1 MHLWVGY
8 SKMIYPESLE
18 KLINY
23 YKKLPGIGEKNAE
36 RLALATLN
44 FKEED
49 LDKFSESLKNIKKIH
64 KCSICGHLTENEI
77 CNICSDPSRNKNL
90 ICVIEDY
97 KSVFSFE
104 KAGNYKGV
112 YHVLNGLI
120 SPADNIGPDNIN
132 LSSLVKRVEE
142 AKKPELILAL
152 KSTIEGETTTLY
164 IKKIF
169 EKKNVLISR
178 LSYGIP
184 MGAEID
190 YLDIIT
196 LDKALEDRK
205 KISD

>member
-1 MHLWVGY
+1 
-8 SKMIYPESLE
+8 MIYPDLLQ

-23 YKKLPGIGEKNAE
+23 LKKLPGIGDKSAE
-36 RLALATLN
+36 RMALSLLER
-44 FKEED
+44 KDED
-49 LDKFSESLKNIKKIH
+49 IEDFAEVLVDAKK
-64 KCSICGHLTENEI
+64 KLTTCNICGHLTENDICHI
-77 CNICSDPSRNKNL
+77 CNSELRNKNL

-104 KAGNYKGV
+104 KVGNFNGV

-120 SPADNIGPDNIN
+120 SPMDGIGPEDINISN
-132 LSSLVKRVEE
+132 LVKRIELLDN
-142 AKKPELILAL
+142 PEIILAL
-152 KSTIEGETTTLY
+152 KSSIEGETTTLY

-169 EKKNVLISR
+169 ENKNVTISR

-205 KISD
+205 RISE

>member
-1 MHLWVGY
+1 
-8 SKMIYPESLE
+8 MIYPDSLQ

-23 YKKLPGIGEKNAE
+23 YKKLPGIGEKSAE
-36 RLALATLN
+36 RMALATLELSQSDIEN
-44 FKEED
+44 
-49 LDKFSESLKNIKKIH
+49 FSEALINSKEKIR
-64 KCSICGHLTENEI
+64 KCRICGHLTENDV
-77 CNICSDPSRNKNL
+77 CNICSSEIREKNL

-104 KAGNYKGV
+104 KVGNFKGV

-120 SPADNIGPDNIN
+120 SPMDGIGPEDINI
-132 LSSLVKRVEE
+132 SSLVSRVESLE
-142 AKKPELILAL
+142 NPELILAL
-152 KSTIEGETTTLY
+152 KSSIEGETTTLY

-169 EKKNVLISR
+169 ENKNVTISR

-184 MGAEID
+184 IGAEID

-205 KISD
+205 KISE